1 MKQKRHLGVI
11 HDAILATYAAKTAS
25 LFSAGQ
31 KKSPVNFGAAVSG
44 VVVLDCNTN
53 TGLI

>member
-1 MKQKRHLGVI
+1 MMLFWQPMLLKLLRF
-11 HDAILATYAAKTAS
+11 
-25 LFSAGQ
+25 FSAGQ